1 MKRPMTTIQLRIGEL
16 AEQLEL
22 PVETIRYYEREGL
35 MPPPR
40 RTDGNYRV
48 YDAPLVDRLTFIRN
62 CRALDMTLNE
72 IRELLRL
79 RDAPE
84 QDCTGVNDVL
94 DAHIK
99 HVTERIAELRRL
111 KTQLQDLRDRCRQA
125 HTVEDCEILSGLS
138 KAGLPDTA
146 GVRRHLPVHV
156 RQGAKR

>member
-1 MKRPMTTIQLRIGEL
+1 MTSIQLRIGEL

-94 DAHIK
+94 DAHID
-99 HVTERIAELRRL
+99 HVCERINALRRL
-111 KTQLQDLRDRCRQA
+111 KVQLQGLRERCRQA
-125 HTVEDCEILSGLS
+125 HTVEECEILSGLS
-138 KAGLPDTA
+138 APALASTPLA
-146 GVRRHLPVHV
+146 SRHLPVHG
-156 RQGAKR
+156 RKGSKR